1 MASGNPFLEMGG
13 FGGFDASQR
22 DDSAALSNPFMDDAP
37 GPGAA
42 LDNNPF
48 GAFLA
53 SSEPTPAP
61 VADVALS
68 NPFADSVP
76 PPRPQPPVPRP
87 PPPKVSVAATAPPPV
102 PPPPHTD
109 LLDGP
114 AAPPPR
120 PPVPE
125 ATRNLLA
132 SVTGHLEA
140 ASDSLFGQLSNVKTP
155 RQSPTHMLSRSP
167 SPPLDG
173 LDEHV
178 EHHDVAFSAAFGQ
191 TVEELSDHEDAPDHA
206 HAPTDSA
213 AHEID
218 LWDSAPAA
226 PVTKTK
232 DQILSLFNTPATRKP
247 EQEVDLLSSSF
258 HDEAAHPTGDL
269 LADGPPM
276 PPAKDGADMLEQ
288 PVLTAAPASVPAV
301 PEPTIW
307 DTPELPKAAT
317 EEEDKDGT
325 TQAAPEEG
333 KETEDGTA
341 DSAEGLQPPAPP
353 PHQSS
358 PSEEVPLRPLEL
370 QLDAPPDAKVVVDA
384 PEEDGRAHTAA
395 AFMDEFSTPVVP
407 VSQITPPSPLS
418 PPGPSPIP
426 SVVTT
431 PTLAEGPPPGQYEP
445 SQPPTALTPPEE
457 LTAPPQPTSEP
468 EVATQPAR
476 PPPPPRPAAP
486 PARPPPPGV
495 TAAAPAA
502 SPKPTVDPLN
512 IFSAP
517 SEPSS
522 IFGGGIEPP
531 EIPSA
536 PVPSPLGIFDTPPAT
551 AAAASSTTQAVDPLD
566 IFSAPAASEPAAVR
580 RPPPPAPPRRQPPPS
595 PNPFLETV
603 EAGDVADA
611 AAPQEDAFDAFAARF
626 EKAADDAATGGAVD
640 PFGAATGTA
649 DKTASVWGDSA
660 APSSAGP
667 GGFEDPAF
675 DSFLSMTAPPPV
687 PQSTPARGASKQ
699 HSEDE
704 PTDLNV
710 FIRPQQSWTS
720 QAPVPALAPPPK
732 PAVAAFQDAPADT
745 LGSNPFAVPAAD
757 LSLDLPQAKV
767 ERPEPESGSPP
778 ETPLFDEDTSQ
789 PLEPFPRTTWDKAE
803 FDMYLRQPNKKKITG
818 QRFWKKVFVR
828 LADNAV
834 LQLFNDRNDS
844 DPFQELPLQACYSV
858 SDVGAQQYDQY
869 GKIFTVKLQYIFYK
883 ERPGVRP
890 GQMTKAE
897 RITKKLGQFAI
908 SAWEGDYDRVKEF
921 ASDVRKL
928 GMPVEHA
935 PQISQLL
942 KLGTQHYED
951 VKRFASFVE
960 ETLFKVNVHR
970 DRALNYKTEEIQ
982 ISGVD
987 EVYLEQD
994 VTGAVTKQLARVRL
1008 FFLAFLS
1015 GMPDV
1020 ELGINDL
1027 RRQGKEVV
1035 GRHDI
1040 IPVATEEW
1048 IRLEDVQFH
1057 NIIDLQAFKESQI
1070 LKFKPPDG
1078 CYIELMRFRVRP
1090 PRSREL
1096 PLQVKVKYTILQN
1109 KVDISADILVPGY
1122 VSRKMG
1128 QIPCEDV
1135 CVRMPLPECWIY
1147 MFRVEKHFRYGSVK
1161 ASHRRQGKVKGIERI
1176 LGAVDTLEQ
1185 SLMEV
1190 SSGSA
1195 KYEHHHRAIAWRI
1208 PRLPKEGQGAYT
1220 NHTFSCKLN
1229 LTSFD
1234 QIPETFD
1241 RFCFVEYTMPHTTVS
1256 HTVCRSASI
1265 SGGSGDPPE
1274 KYVRY
1279 LARYEYKV
1287 EMEFCYSKDEPAA
1300 YLSATQSNASKP
1312 AAEPPPPRPPSSDS
1326 DSDSD

>member
-1 MASGNPFLEMGG
+1 MYKLTKGIKKKVKGKKKPTEEELEQEELRQYRLEK
-13 FGGFDASQR
+13 QR
-22 DDSAALSNPFMDDAP
+22 EQELREQEQREKEEQGQGDEGAEDPTAA
-37 GPGAA
+37 GAA
-42 LDNNPF
+42 AAPSEESGKPQQKPTESDEWAKFRALTSGVDSVLSSTKESLQTIKETSYFIKKKP
-48 GAFLA
+48 A
-53 SSEPTPAP
+53 SEQEPEVEKRP
-61 VADVALS
+61 VAAEVSKPKWVDVDVEEESPESETDPEPVEQPVESQKTPSPEKKRDLEEVLS
-68 NPFADSVP
+68 EVEKLERAQYFEEDVFNTEYVDAVKDINLAVIPDSPTEDGDDPFDTSA
-76 PPRPQPPVPRP
+76 
-87 PPPKVSVAATAPPPV
+87 
-102 PPPPHTD
+102 
-109 LLDGP
+109 
-114 AAPPPR
+114 
-120 PPVPE
+120 

-206 HAPTDSA
+206 HAPTDSS

-218 LWDSAPAA
+218 LWDSAPAV

-269 LADGPPM
+269 LADGPPI

-288 PVLTAAPASVPAV
+288 SVLTAAPASVPAV

-307 DTPELPKAAT
+307 DTPEPPKVAT
-317 EEEDKDGT
+317 EEGDKDGT
-325 TQAAPEEG
+325 TQAAPEEV
-333 KETEDGTA
+333 KETEDEAA

-407 VSQITPPSPLS
+407 VSQITPPSPL
-418 PPGPSPIP
+418 I
-426 SVVTT
+426 
-431 PTLAEGPPPGQYEP
+431 
-445 SQPPTALTPPEE
+445 
-457 LTAPPQPTSEP
+457 
-468 EVATQPAR
+468 
-476 PPPPPRPAAP
+476 
-486 PARPPPPGV
+486 
-495 TAAAPAA
+495 
-502 SPKPTVDPLN
+502 
-512 IFSAP
+512 
-517 SEPSS
+517 
-522 IFGGGIEPP
+522 
-531 EIPSA
+531 
-536 PVPSPLGIFDTPPAT
+536 
-551 AAAASSTTQAVDPLD
+551 
-566 IFSAPAASEPAAVR
+566 
-580 RPPPPAPPRRQPPPS
+580 
-595 PNPFLETV
+595 
-603 EAGDVADA
+603 
-611 AAPQEDAFDAFAARF
+611 
-626 EKAADDAATGGAVD
+626 
-640 PFGAATGTA
+640 
-649 DKTASVWGDSA
+649 WGDSA

-960 ETLFKVNVHR
+960 ETLFK
-970 DRALNYKTEEIQ
+970 
-982 ISGVD
+982 
-987 EVYLEQD
+987 
-994 VTGAVTKQLARVRL
+994 AR
-1008 FFLAFLS
+1008 
-1015 GMPDV
+1015 
-1020 ELGINDL
+1020 
-1027 RRQGKEVV
+1027 
-1035 GRHDI
+1035 
-1040 IPVATEEW
+1040 
-1048 IRLEDVQFH
+1048 
-1057 NIIDLQAFKESQI
+1057 
-1070 LKFKPPDG
+1070 
-1078 CYIELMRFRVRP
+1078 
-1090 PRSREL
+1090 
-1096 PLQVKVKYTILQN
+1096 
-1109 KVDISADILVPGY
+1109 
-1122 VSRKMG
+1122 
-1128 QIPCEDV
+1128 
-1135 CVRMPLPECWIY
+1135 
-1147 MFRVEKHFRYGSVK
+1147 
-1161 ASHRRQGKVKGIERI
+1161 
-1176 LGAVDTLEQ
+1176 
-1185 SLMEV
+1185 
-1190 SSGSA
+1190 
-1195 KYEHHHRAIAWRI
+1195 
-1208 PRLPKEGQGAYT
+1208 
-1220 NHTFSCKLN
+1220 
-1229 LTSFD
+1229 
-1234 QIPETFD
+1234 
-1241 RFCFVEYTMPHTTVS
+1241 
-1256 HTVCRSASI
+1256 
-1265 SGGSGDPPE
+1265 
-1274 KYVRY
+1274 
-1279 LARYEYKV
+1279 
-1287 EMEFCYSKDEPAA
+1287 
-1300 YLSATQSNASKP
+1300 
-1312 AAEPPPPRPPSSDS
+1312 
-1326 DSDSD
+1326 

>member
-1 MASGNPFLEMGG
+1 MYKLTKGIKKKVKGKKKPTEEELEQEELRQYRLEK
-13 FGGFDASQR
+13 QR
-22 DDSAALSNPFMDDAP
+22 EQELREQEQREKEEQE
-37 GPGAA
+37 
-42 LDNNPF
+42 L
-48 GAFLA
+48 LTL
-53 SSEPTPAP
+53 TPEEEHAAP
-61 VADVALS
+61 VELVPQRPEDPPEEIDPFDTSIADKFGTV
-68 NPFADSVP
+68 
-76 PPRPQPPVPRP
+76 
-87 PPPKVSVAATAPPPV
+87 
-102 PPPPHTD
+102 
-109 LLDGP
+109 
-114 AAPPPR
+114 
-120 PPVPE
+120 E

-232 DQILSLFNTPATRKP
+232 DQILSLFNAPATRKP

-269 LADGPPM
+269 LADGPPI

-307 DTPELPKAAT
+307 DTPEPPKVAT
-317 EEEDKDGT
+317 EEGDKDGT
-325 TQAAPEEG
+325 TQAAPEEV
-333 KETEDGTA
+333 KETEDEAA

-418 PPGPSPIP
+418 
-426 SVVTT
+426 
-431 PTLAEGPPPGQYEP
+431 
-445 SQPPTALTPPEE
+445 
-457 LTAPPQPTSEP
+457 
-468 EVATQPAR
+468 
-476 PPPPPRPAAP
+476 
-486 PARPPPPGV
+486 
-495 TAAAPAA
+495 
-502 SPKPTVDPLN
+502 
-512 IFSAP
+512 
-517 SEPSS
+517 
-522 IFGGGIEPP
+522 
-531 EIPSA
+531 
-536 PVPSPLGIFDTPPAT
+536 
-551 AAAASSTTQAVDPLD
+551 
-566 IFSAPAASEPAAVR
+566 
-580 RPPPPAPPRRQPPPS
+580 
-595 PNPFLETV
+595 
-603 EAGDVADA
+603 
-611 AAPQEDAFDAFAARF
+611 
-626 EKAADDAATGGAVD
+626 
-640 PFGAATGTA
+640 
-649 DKTASVWGDSA
+649 
-660 APSSAGP
+660 
-667 GGFEDPAF
+667 GFEDPAF

-745 LGSNPFAVPAAD
+745 LGSNPFAVPATD